1 VLKRYQGK
9 LIGDRGRSFNR
20 SGYEATRKSRSRPGW
35 VHARRKIDEC
45 RGAFPVQLAGL
56 ESLIRNL
63 YDIEDQIKMAN
74 DDERLRNA

>member
-1 VLKRYQGK
+1 MLKRYQGK

-20 SGYEATRKSRSRPGW
+20 SGYEATRESRSRPGW

-56 ESLIRNL
+56 ESLI
-63 YDIEDQIKMAN
+63 
-74 DDERLRNA
+74 